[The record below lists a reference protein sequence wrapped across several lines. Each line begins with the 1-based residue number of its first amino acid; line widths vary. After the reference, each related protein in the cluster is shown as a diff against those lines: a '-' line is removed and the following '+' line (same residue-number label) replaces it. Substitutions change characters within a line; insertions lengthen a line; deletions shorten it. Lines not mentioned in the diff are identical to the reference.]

1 MDLDTFKWLVMFGL
15 GIGGYLMKRSI
26 NENDSK
32 IHDLQESQ
40 KRTVAELQEIRH
52 THVHKDDF
60 KDFKVELRGMFEE
73 IRTDLRSL
81 QK

>member
-1 MDLDTFKWLVMFGL
+1 MIGL

-26 NENDSK
+26 TENDNK
-32 IHDLQESQ
+32 IHDLQLDN
-40 KRTVAELQEIRH
+40 KRINTELQDIRH

-73 IRTDLRSL
+73 IRTDIRSL

>member
-1 MDLDTFKWLVMFGL
+1 MDLDTFKWLIMFGL

-26 NENDSK
+26 TENDNK

-40 KRTVAELQEIRH
+40 KRTAAELQEIRH

-73 IRTDLRSL
+73 IRSDLRSL